1 MILVFY
7 GSDRERVLGKIKS
20 IEDSFYKKAGVRA
33 PVFRFDGDNLNTEDF
48 EHTLRAE
55 SMFGEKRLILAR
67 DIFSDK
73 ETVDEVLKIA
83 GRRFA
88 SGVTA
93 VIYENK
99 LNKELTKKLE
109 KIGAKLQEY
118 KNTATSGKSDS
129 KWNSRS
135 IFQLSDMLLSKNR
148 YGAFAAYHRAR
159 FEGLTPENIFWGIYR
174 QFKNMLML
182 SSVSSMAPDGIQKET
197 GLHPYVIKKG
207 LGFLRNFDK
216 SELEKK
222 FERLM
227 FLWSDAI
234 LGQRDLSAD
243 LELFILRP

>member
-7 GSDRERVLGKIKS
+7 GSDRNRVLRKVKS
-20 IEDSFYKKAGVRA
+20 IEESFYKKAGA
-33 PVFRFDGDNLNTEDF
+33 GASVFRFDGDNFNFEYF
-48 EHTLRAE
+48 EHILRAE

-73 ETVDEVLKIA
+73 EVAGDVLKII
-83 GRRFA
+83 GGQFA
-88 SGVTA
+88 SGVTTA
-93 VIYENK
+93 IYENK
-99 LNKELTKKLE
+99 LDKELIKKLE

-118 KNTATSGKSDS
+118 KNTIRFGTGDS

-135 IFQLSDMLLSKNR
+135 IFQVSDMILSKNR
-148 YGAFAAYHRAR
+148 YGAFTAYHRAR
-159 FEGLTPENIFWGIYR
+159 FEGFVPEDIFWGVYR

-182 SSVSSMAPDGIQKET
+182 SSISGMDPTNIQKET

-207 LGFLRNFDK
+207 LDFLRNFKK
-216 SELEKK
+216 SDLEEK

-234 LGQRDLSAD
+234 LGSRDLSAD
-243 LELFILRP
+243 LELFILKA

>member
-7 GSDRERVLGKIKS
+7 GSDRGQVLGKIKS
-20 IEDSFYKKAGVRA
+20 IEESFYKKAGRGA
-33 PVFRFDGDNLNTEDF
+33 PVFRFDGDGLNIEDF
-48 EHTLRAE
+48 EHALRAE

-73 ETVDEVLKIA
+73 ENLGTVFKII
-83 GRRFA
+83 GGQPA

-99 LNKELTKKLE
+99 LDKELTKKLE

-118 KNTATSGKSDS
+118 KNAVYAEAENS
-129 KWNSRS
+129 KWNSRL
-135 IFQLSDMLLSKNR
+135 IFQFSDMLLSRNH
-148 YGAFAAYHRAR
+148 YGAFEAYHRAR
-159 FEGLTPENIFWGIYR
+159 LAGFGAEDVFWGAYR

-182 SSVSSMAPDGIQKET
+182 SAVSKMAPGDIQKET

-207 LGFLRNFDK
+207 LGFLRNFNK
-216 SELEKK
+216 PELEEK

-234 LGQRDLSAD
+234 LGGRDLSVD
-243 LELFILRP
+243 LELFILKS